1 LTNSIN
7 NIICIIQARTGS
19 ARLPQ
24 KMMLDLYEK
33 PIIKWI
39 VEKSIKSKLIN
50 KLLVAIPYT
59 NDNDLLFY
67 FLKELGV
74 DIYRGSE
81 NNLV

>member
-1 LTNSIN
+1 
-7 NIICIIQARTGS
+7 
-19 ARLPQ
+19 
-24 KMMLDLYEK
+24 MLDLYEK